1 MVPGLPRPISV
12 PPAIMNRRLLPVL
25 IAALLALPVLAQ
37 ESDSPEPSTAAL
49 PKQELTPRILYE
61 FLVAELAGS
70 RGQLALSLEAYMDLT
85 RTTRDP
91 RIARR
96 AAEIALFA
104 RRYDVAMEATALW
117 AEADPE
123 SPQPRQMLTSLQ
135 AAAGRNAEL
144 EASFAPQLAAA
155 GKDVGVLLLQLNRA
169 LARHPDKKSAQALVG
184 RLTEPYL
191 GISEAHFARAQ
202 AAHSAGDLS
211 GATVE
216 LDKAIALRP
225 DWEQAALARAQMT
238 QDPAEAA
245 RYLGVF
251 VARNPT
257 ARDARLAY
265 ARSLVAVKQFVEAR
279 QQFQA
284 LLAESPDNGDVVYA
298 VAVLSLQLN
307 DVAEAEKQLKRLI
320 SMNHG
325 ESDAARLY
333 LGQIAEER
341 KQPEEAL
348 KWYGEVVTGSQ
359 YLPARLRMAQLQVR
373 QQKLDEARRTLQETA
388 AATPAERVQLLI
400 AEAQVLRDAGRSSEA
415 YTVLADG
422 LAAQPDQP
430 ELLYEAAMMAEK
442 AGKLDTAEPLLRRLI
457 VLRPDHAHAYNAL
470 GYSLADRNERLDE
483 AQQLIDKAL
492 QLAPEDPFILDSKG
506 WVLFRRGDS
515 QGALEVLKK
524 AFALR
529 ADPEIAAHLGEVLWA
544 MGRKDEA
551 RQTWGD
557 AMKAS
562 PGNEVLVGTVRKFTP

>member
-1 MVPGLPRPISV
+1 
-12 PPAIMNRRLLPVL
+12 
-25 IAALLALPVLAQ
+25 
-37 ESDSPEPSTAAL
+37 
-49 PKQELTPRILYE
+49 
-61 FLVAELAGS
+61 
-70 RGQLALSLEAYMDLT
+70 
-85 RTTRDP
+85 
-91 RIARR
+91 
-96 AAEIALFA
+96 
-104 RRYDVAMEATALW
+104 
-117 AEADPE
+117 
-123 SPQPRQMLTSLQ
+123 MLTSLQ
-135 AAAGRNAEL
+135 AATGRNADL

-155 GKDVGVLLLQLNRA
+155 GKEVGVLLLQLNRV
-169 LARHPDKKSAQALVG
+169 LARHPDKKAAQDLVG

-202 AAHSAGDLS
+202 AAHSAGDLP

-225 DWEQAALARAQMT
+225 DWEQAALARAQTT
-238 QDPAEAA
+238 QDPADTA
-245 RYLGVF
+245 RYLGRF
-251 VARNPT
+251 VADNPK

-265 ARSLVAVKQFVEAR
+265 ARSLVAVKQFADAR
-279 QQFQA
+279 HQFQVLMA
-284 LLAESPDNGDVVYA
+284 DHQENGDVVYA

-307 DVAEAEKQLKRLI
+307 DVDEAEKQLKRLVA
-320 SMNHG
+320 MNHG

-341 KQPEEAL
+341 KQPDEAL
-348 KWYGEVVTGSQ
+348 KWYGEVVAGAQ

-373 QQKLDEARRTLQETA
+373 LQKLDDARRTLHETA
-388 AATPAERVQLLI
+388 AATPAERAQLLI
-400 AEAQVLRDAGRSSEA
+400 AEAQILRDAGRLADA
-415 YTVLADG
+415 YAVLADG
-422 LAAQPDQP
+422 LVAHPDQP
-430 ELLYEAAMMAEK
+430 ELLYETAMMAEK
-442 AGKLDTAEPLLRRLI
+442 AGKLDAVEPTLRRLI
-457 VLRPDHAHAYNAL
+457 TVRPDHAHAYNAL

-506 WVLFRRGDS
+506 WVLYRRGDA

-544 MGRKDEA
+544 LGRKDEA

-562 PGNEVLVGTVRKFTP
+562 PGNEVLVGTVRKFAP